1 MALGPTVVLLAAIV
15 DPRIAALL
23 DRVSEEARV
32 FTDQSPRYVG
42 VEKLTQR
49 GRMAAPRFK
58 LRQGGNPND
67 APTIA
72 YRTTELISEYS
83 FGSLKEAPGELRE
96 IRLVVAVNGRPIRN
110 QMKARLELAEGMSGD
125 RDRLNKQMLLDMEAN
140 GMVGAATDLGQMLM
154 LFSRAKLEQLEFTM
168 LPDGQLGEEA
178 VAVLGYRQKG
188 ELAAARVYHGKE
200 AADMPL
206 QGELW
211 IGRSTGLPIRI
222 TAEGLLKEGKHTVR
236 HSFAVDYGLSAQGV
250 LLPVSCTY
258 RRMQNALMTVE
269 TVATYTDFKMFSVD
283 AEIKF
288 AVEGE
293 PQQ

>member
-1 MALGPTVVLLAAIV
+1 MALAPSVVLLAAIV
-15 DPRIAALL
+15 DPHIVALL

-32 FTDQSPRYVG
+32 FTDKSSRFVG

-49 GRMAAPRFK
+49 GRIAPPRFK
-58 LRQGGNPND
+58 LRQGANPND

-83 FGSLKEAPGELRE
+83 FGSLKGAPGELRE

-188 ELAAARVYHGKE
+188 ELAARVYHGKE

-211 IGRSTGLPIRI
+211 IRRSTGLPIRI
-222 TAEGLLKEGKHTVR
+222 TAKGLLKEGKHTVG

-258 RRMQNALMTVE
+258 RRMQNALLTVE
-269 TVATYTDFKMFSVD
+269 TVATYTDFKMFSAD

-288 AVEGE
+288 EVEGE
-293 PQQ
+293 PPE

>member
-58 LRQGGNPND
+58 LRQGGNPHD
-67 APTIA
+67 APAIS

-188 ELAAARVYHGKE
+188 ELAARVYHGNE

-211 IGRSTGLPIRI
+211 IRRSTGLPIRI
-222 TAEGLLKEGKHTVR
+222 TAEGLLKEGKHMVR

-269 TVATYTDFKMFSVD
+269 TVATYTDFKMFSAD

-288 AVEGE
+288 EVEGE
-293 PQQ
+293 PPQ